1 MEMAM
6 INYLQDIL
14 CSCSHP
20 KCWQDDTTTKLFMP
34 DTEKGKKQK
43 LMVAWNWR
51 FQCGQFIELM
61 ACEVTCAHYCHVKE
75 GELITSNSALSLS
88 SYVVTGDQGGDS
100 QALHIGGE
108 GGTSTVY
115 YQTSTNHYTN
125 HHFDSTHTIPIWH
138 VYHRNTIQYNTRIP
152 KDSTPSSSHHS
163 TLSLS
168 NLLVLPQSMQWRLSS
183 QHAFHDHHNALWWSW
198 IAFLNAG
205 LLKICRKKVFFK
217 K

>member
-1 MEMAM
+1 MHFSFISTYMLYIGSHTLFTLFRC
-6 INYLQDIL
+6 INTNTHAHTHAHAHAHAHAHCSLSNCWAVWAVMLSLVIRVATPKPSIL
-14 CSCSHP
+14 GERAGP
-20 KCWQDDTTTKLFMP
+20 
-34 DTEKGKKQK
+34 
-43 LMVAWNWR
+43 A
-51 FQCGQFIELM
+51 QFI
-61 ACEVTCAHYCHVKE
+61 TKPQQTTIQTIT
-75 GELITSNSALSLS
+75 LIVLTQ
-88 SYVVTGDQGGDS
+88 YPYGM
-100 QALHIGGE
+100 
-108 GGTSTVY
+108 Y
-115 YQTSTNHYTN
+115 
-125 HHFDSTHTIPIWH
+125 
-138 VYHRNTIQYNTRIP
+138 TIQYNTRIP